1 MSGNSPVDTATASQA
16 QTQVTAWLADV
27 VDALGGQTRPGQ
39 QLMAAEVAEALETG
53 THLLVQA
60 GTGTGKSLA
69 YLIPAVDYAL
79 SSESPVIIAT
89 ATLALQS
96 QIINRDLPRLLETLT
111 PELPRSVD
119 VALLKGRANYVC
131 KHKLHGAAATEDDSL
146 FGSTDVTGQPL
157 SQLGAEVMRLRQ
169 WAEETDTGDRDD
181 LKPGVT
187 DEAWRQVSV
196 TSRECIGASKCPFAD
211 ECFSELAREAAGE
224 ADLVITNHA
233 MLAIAAFED
242 LNIMPEAE
250 AIIIDEAHELTDRVT
265 SAVTMHLSGPMIRSV
280 AKQARQEAA
289 VAASELTDAAAAF
302 EAAFVPAPSGWF
314 AQGLDEQQLN
324 ALETVRNATREMMSD
339 LKGSGSA
346 DTEDS
351 QRQLVKNR
359 LTEILETTE
368 QLITAGSQPQGSTV
382 VWATRP
388 SHFEPGQGWTEA
400 DPDAAPLLYAAPLS
414 IAGKFHDKLLKE
426 STTILTSATLTVGGR
441 FDAIT
446 GDLGFSLN
454 GGTKYKTLDVGS
466 PFDYPKQGILYVA
479 DDLPK
484 PGPQPSAQSHERLEQ
499 LLQASQG
506 GALCLFSSKS
516 AATSAAHEMR
526 ARFGDRLN
534 ILLQGE
540 STLSRLIEEFTDD
553 PKACLFGTLTLWQG
567 VDVPG
572 DALRLVT
579 IDRIPFPRPDDP
591 LSSARARHISQRG
604 GNGFMAVSATHAAVR
619 MAQGAGRLIRTTS
632 DRGVVAVLDSRLATA
647 GYGGFLRASMPD
659 FWSTRSLDQVLQ
671 SLTRLSAEL
680 HTSAGKSVTRKK

>member
-1 MSGNSPVDTATASQA
+1 MSGNTPVETTTASQA

-27 VDALGGQTRPGQ
+27 VDALGGQSRPGQ
-39 QLMAAEVAEALETG
+39 QLMATEVANALETG

-79 SSESPVIIAT
+79 GHDSPVIIAT

-96 QIINRDLPRLLETLT
+96 QIINRDIPRLLETLG
-111 PELPRSVD
+111 PVLPRAVD
-119 VALLKGRANYVC
+119 VALLKGRSNYVC
-131 KHKLHGAAATEDDSL
+131 KHKLHGASTTAEDESL
-146 FGSTDVTGQPL
+146 FTTTDVTGQPL
-157 SQLGAEVMRLRQ
+157 SQLGEEVVRLRE
-169 WAEETDTGDRDD
+169 WADETATGDRDD
-181 LKPGVT
+181 LTPGVT
-187 DEAWRQVSV
+187 DDAWRQVSV
-196 TSRECIGASKCPFAD
+196 TARECIGPSKCPFAD

-224 ADLVITNHA
+224 ADIVVTNHA

-242 LNIMPEAE
+242 LNLMPDAD
-250 AIIIDEAHELTDRVT
+250 AIVIDEAHELTDRVT
-265 SAVTMHLSGPMIRSV
+265 SAVTLHLSGPMIRTV

-289 VAASELTDAAAAF
+289 VVSSDLTDAAALF
-302 EAAFVPAPSGWF
+302 EAAFLPAPSGWF
-314 AQGLDEQQLN
+314 AQGLNEHQLD
-324 ALETVRNATREMMSD
+324 ALETVRNETRQMMSD
-339 LKGSGSA
+339 LKGSGGGDA
-346 DTEDS
+346 EDS

-368 QLITAGSQPQGSTV
+368 QLITAGSQPKGSTV
-382 VWATRP
+382 LWATRP
-388 SHFEPGQGWTEA
+388 SHFEPGQGWMEA
-400 DPDAAPLLYAAPLS
+400 DPTSAPLLYAAPLS
-414 IAGKFHDKLLKE
+414 IAGKFRDKLLNE
-426 STTILTSATLTVGGR
+426 TTTILTSATLTVSGK

-446 GDLGFSLN
+446 GDLGFTLN
-454 GGTKYKTLDVGS
+454 GGAKHKTLDVGS
-466 PFDYPKQGILYVA
+466 PFNYPNQGILYVA

-499 LLQASQG
+499 LLKASKG
-506 GALCLFSSKS
+506 GALCLFSSRSAAKS
-516 AATSAAHEMR
+516 AADEMR
-526 ARFGDRLN
+526 LRFGDELN
-534 ILLQGE
+534 IMVQGE
-540 STLSRLIEEFTDD
+540 STLSGLITEFIDD

-591 LSSARARHISQRG
+591 LASARARDISQRG

-619 MAQGAGRLIRTTS
+619 LAQGAGRLIRSTS

-671 SLTRLSAEL
+671 SLTALSAEL
-680 HTSAGKSVTRKK
+680 

>member
-211 ECFSELAREAAGE
+211 ECFSELAREAAGN
-224 ADLVITNHA
+224 ADMVVTNHA

-242 LNIMPEAE
+242 LSIMPDAD
-250 AIIIDEAHELTDRVT
+250 AIVIDEAHELQDRVT
-265 SAVTMHLSGPMIRSV
+265 SAVTMHLSGPMIRTV
-280 AKQARQEAA
+280 AKQARQDAA
-289 VAASELTDAAAAF
+289 VVSSDLTDAATGL
-302 EAAFVPAPSGWF
+302 EAAFATAPSGWF
-314 AQGLDEQQLN
+314 AQGLDEQQLT
-324 ALETVRNATREMMSD
+324 ALATARDETRPTRSD
-339 LKGSGSA
+339 LTGSGSE
-346 DTEDS
+346 DCEDS
-351 QRQLVKNR
+351 QRQLIRNR
-359 LTEILETTE
+359 LAEILETTE
-368 QLITAGSQPQGSTV
+368 QLITAGTQPQGTTV

-388 SHFEPGQGWTEA
+388 SQFEPGKGWTEA
-400 DPDAAPLLYAAPLS
+400 DPHGAPLLYAAPLS
-414 IAGKFHDKLLKE
+414 IAGKFRDKLLNE
-426 STTILTSATLTVGGR
+426 TTTILTSATLTVGGK
-441 FDAIT
+441 FDAIA
-446 GDLGFSLN
+446 GDLGFTLN
-454 GGTKYKTLDVGS
+454 GGTKFKTLDVGS
-466 PFDYPKQGILYVA
+466 PFEYPKQGILYVA

-484 PGPQPSAQSHERLEQ
+484 PGPQPSARSHERLEQ
-499 LLQASQG
+499 LLKASRG
-506 GALCLFSSKS
+506 GALCLFSSRSAAKS
-516 AATSAAHEMR
+516 AADEMR
-526 ARFGDRLN
+526 LRFGDKMN
-534 ILLQGE
+534 ILVQGE
-540 STLSRLIEEFTDD
+540 STLSGLIEKFVEEPT
-553 PKACLFGTLTLWQG
+553 ACLFGTLTLWQG

-572 DALRLVT
+572 NALRLVT
-579 IDRIPFPRPDDP
+579 IDRIPFPRPNDP

-619 MAQGAGRLIRTTS
+619 MAQGAGRLIRSTS

-647 GYGGFLRASMPD
+647 GYGGFLRSSMPN
-659 FWSTRSLDQVLQ
+659 FWATGSLEQVLQ
-671 SLTRLSAEL
+671 SLTSLSAEL
-680 HTSAGKSVTRKK
+680 